1 MKIPKPNKRPPM
13 PMAISPRTNGKTYY
27 QLRVLLEEYNSGIWT
42 AEEVAELIFKLF
54 RRKQNED

>member
-13 PMAISPRTNGKTYY
+13 PMVIPSKAKGKTYY
-27 QLRVLLEEYNSGIWT
+27 QLRVLLEEYKSGIWT